1 MKKRLDHGFGTPTSF
16 SRAHDCE
23 FEPSVRG
30 TSSRRKR
37 AVTAANR
44 KNDPQ
49 PSADARGQRRNFG
62 DRQSAVGSRQYSE
75 LCARCH
81 GTAAVAG
88 GDITDLRH
96 LPTASHARFDE
107 IVRGGLCES
116 VGMPRFDAELN
127 REQADAIHAYIIEQA
142 HEDLQAKEGNSV
154 WRSIKQGLHS
164 ALAWI
169 LF

>member
-1 MKKRLDHGFGTPTSF
+1 MTKLWR
-16 SRAHDCE
+16 
-23 FEPSVRG
+23 
-30 TSSRRKR
+30 
-37 AVTAANR
+37 
-44 KNDPQ
+44 
-49 PSADARGQRRNFG
+49 
-62 DRQSAVGSRQYSE
+62 SAVDSRQDSE

-96 LPTASHARFDE
+96 LSPASHASFDE
-107 IVRGGLCES
+107 IVRGGRYES

-142 HEDLQAKEGNSV
+142 HEDLQAREGNSV
-154 WRSIKQGLHS
+154 WRSIKQGLDS
-164 ALAWI
+164 TLAWV

>member
-1 MKKRLDHGFGTPTSF
+1 MPEVNDETL
-16 SRAHDCE
+16 
-23 FEPSVRG
+23 
-30 TSSRRKR
+30 
-37 AVTAANR
+37 AV
-44 KNDPQ
+44 D
-49 PSADARGQRRNFG
+49 
-62 DRQSAVGSRQYSE
+62 SRQDSE

-96 LPTASHARFDE
+96 LSTAPHARFDE
-107 IVRGGLCES
+107 IVRGGRYES

-154 WRSIKQGLHS
+154 WRSIKQGLYS

>member
-1 MKKRLDHGFGTPTSF
+1 MP
-16 SRAHDCE
+16 E
-23 FEPSVRG
+23 V
-30 TSSRRKR
+30 
-37 AVTAANR
+37 
-44 KNDPQ
+44 NDETL
-49 PSADARGQRRNFG
+49 AIG

-96 LPTASHARFDE
+96 LPTASHARCDE
-107 IVRGGLCES
+107 IVRGGLYES

-154 WRSIKQGLHS
+154 WRSIKQGLYS